1 MIQKQI
7 WNGLAMAALMW
18 VGMTNGLAQDVDAL
32 MEGMNVRHIGPGAMS
47 GRVTTIDVQRDRP
60 EVIYVGTASGG
71 LWRSETAGVEWTAL
85 FDDQPT
91 QSIGAVALA
100 PSNPDVIWVGTGE
113 GNPRNSHSSG
123 RGVFRSIDGGATWEL
138 MGLEGTRNI
147 HRIVIHPND
156 HNTVWVGAIGTA
168 WGDSPDRGVYKTTDG
183 GKTWTHQLYVDERT
197 GVADMIIDPSNPDKL
212 LVAMWSHRREP
223 WFFTSGGE
231 GSGLYITYDGGA
243 NWKQLTDEEGLP
255 SGEIGRIGLTISAAN
270 PDVIYALVE
279 SSNTGLYH
287 STDGGLNWSMIQNK
301 QVGNRPFY
309 YADIYADPSDEKRL
323 FNLYSMVDMSEDG
336 GKTFRTILPYSGVHP
351 DHHAFYIHPD
361 DPNYLIDGNDGG
373 LNISRDGGRSWTFV
387 NNLPLGQFY
396 HIAVDN
402 AVPYRIY
409 GGMQDNGSWVGPS
422 EVWHVGGIRNEDW
435 QEILFGDGFDV
446 LPAPG
451 DLNTAYAM
459 YQGGSLSRVDLRNGD
474 ATGVQPVPH
483 DSTVLRFAWN
493 AAVAAD
499 PFDSSGIYFGSQFLH
514 HSSDRGNTWAL
525 RSPDLTTNDPEKQ
538 NQAKSGGLTIDATQ
552 AENHCT
558 ILCIAPNPAREGE
571 IWVGTDDGR
580 IQHTTDGG
588 GTWID
593 HAVGIKRFP
602 AGAWIPQIQVSPH
615 NPDEV
620 YVVVN
625 DYRRNNWQPYLYRTL
640 DAGASWVRL
649 VLDGGEVT
657 GHVLSVVQDPVAPS
671 LLFLGTEE
679 GLFVSFD
686 RGTNW
691 KRWKHEIPSVPVRD
705 MVIHPRDGDLILG
718 TFGRAAYVI
727 DDLAPLRALAND
739 GNGVLEESLRV
750 FEVPDAYQ
758 VNFRRH
764 TGARFPADHY
774 WSGENY
780 GGGVRIQWYVQPD
793 TAEAYGEDDLLW
805 AVLDTQGDTLRNG
818 AMKAD
823 GGMQDMR
830 WRFNTNGMDW
840 PSREIRKERK
850 MPPGGGPDV
859 LPGNYTIALKLGDHE
874 SATEFTVHPDPRVPY
889 DRKAHEARNLH
900 QRIVIEAVKPIVE
913 AMDEVQ
919 RALATLDV
927 VKQELKWIPD
937 SLKEEAVQLS
947 DSLKAELTA
956 VEEMYYEP
964 RDFKGIESVTERLS
978 SVMWTAFSI
987 NGGAEA
993 PGGNAQRAL
1002 QRLHEG
1008 ATEFDT
1014 AVKVVMEGVWL
1025 DWLAAVEAI
1034 DRSPARLYEA
1044 AGQQKE

>member
-818 AMKAD
+818 AMTAD

-840 PSREIRKERK
+840 PSREIKKERK

-1008 ATEFDT
+1008 ATEFDA

>member
-223 WFFTSGGE
+223 WFFASGGE
-231 GSGLYITYDGGA
+231 ASGLYITYDGGA

-287 STDGGLNWSMIQNK
+287 SMDGGLNWSMIQNK

-396 HIAVDN
+396 HISVDN

-525 RSPDLTTNDPEKQ
+525 RSPDLTSNDPEKQ

-558 ILCIAPNPAREGE
+558 ILCIAPNPARKGE

-588 GTWID
+588 ETWID

-691 KRWKHEIPSVPVRD
+691 KRWKHEVPSVPVRD

-830 WRFNTNGMDW
+830 WQFNTNGMDW
-840 PSREIRKERK
+840 PSREIKKERK

-964 RDFKGIESVTERLS
+964 RDFKGIESLTERLS

>member
-1 MIQKQI
+1 
-7 WNGLAMAALMW
+7 
-18 VGMTNGLAQDVDAL
+18 
-32 MEGMNVRHIGPGAMS
+32 
-47 GRVTTIDVQRDRP
+47 
-60 EVIYVGTASGG
+60 
-71 LWRSETAGVEWTAL
+71 
-85 FDDQPT
+85 
-91 QSIGAVALA
+91 
-100 PSNPDVIWVGTGE
+100 
-113 GNPRNSHSSG
+113 
-123 RGVFRSIDGGATWEL
+123 
-138 MGLEGTRNI
+138 
-147 HRIVIHPND
+147 
-156 HNTVWVGAIGTA
+156 
-168 WGDSPDRGVYKTTDG
+168 
-183 GKTWTHQLYVDERT
+183 
-197 GVADMIIDPSNPDKL
+197 
-212 LVAMWSHRREP
+212 
-223 WFFTSGGE
+223 
-231 GSGLYITYDGGA
+231 
-243 NWKQLTDEEGLP
+243 
-255 SGEIGRIGLTISAAN
+255 
-270 PDVIYALVE
+270 
-279 SSNTGLYH
+279 
-287 STDGGLNWSMIQNK
+287 
-301 QVGNRPFY
+301 
-309 YADIYADPSDEKRL
+309 
-323 FNLYSMVDMSEDG
+323 
-336 GKTFRTILPYSGVHP
+336 
-351 DHHAFYIHPD
+351 
-361 DPNYLIDGNDGG
+361 
-373 LNISRDGGRSWTFV
+373 
-387 NNLPLGQFY
+387 
-396 HIAVDN
+396 
-402 AVPYRIY
+402 
-409 GGMQDNGSWVGPS
+409 
-422 EVWHVGGIRNEDW
+422 
-435 QEILFGDGFDV
+435 
-446 LPAPG
+446 
-451 DLNTAYAM
+451 
-459 YQGGSLSRVDLRNGD
+459 
-474 ATGVQPVPH
+474 
-483 DSTVLRFAWN
+483 
-493 AAVAAD
+493 
-499 PFDSSGIYFGSQFLH
+499 
-514 HSSDRGNTWAL
+514 
-525 RSPDLTTNDPEKQ
+525 
-538 NQAKSGGLTIDATQ
+538 
-552 AENHCT
+552 
-558 ILCIAPNPAREGE
+558 
-571 IWVGTDDGR
+571 
-580 IQHTTDGG
+580 
-588 GTWID
+588 
-593 HAVGIKRFP
+593 
-602 AGAWIPQIQVSPH
+602 
-615 NPDEV
+615 
-620 YVVVN
+620 
-625 DYRRNNWQPYLYRTL
+625 
-640 DAGASWVRL
+640 
-649 VLDGGEVT
+649 
-657 GHVLSVVQDPVAPS
+657 
-671 LLFLGTEE
+671 
-679 GLFVSFD
+679 
-686 RGTNW
+686 
-691 KRWKHEIPSVPVRD
+691 
-705 MVIHPRDGDLILG
+705 
-718 TFGRAAYVI
+718 VI

-818 AMKAD
+818 AMTAD

-1008 ATEFDT
+1008 ATEFDA

>member
-255 SGEIGRIGLTISAAN
+255 SGEIGRIGLTISEAN

-818 AMKAD
+818 AMTAD

>member
-818 AMKAD
+818 AMTAD

-1008 ATEFDT
+1008 ATEFDA

>member
-1 MIQKQI
+1 
-7 WNGLAMAALMW
+7 
-18 VGMTNGLAQDVDAL
+18 
-32 MEGMNVRHIGPGAMS
+32 AMS

-727 DDLAPLRALAND
+727 DDLAPLRALASD

-830 WRFNTNGMDW
+830 WQFNTNGMDW

-1008 ATEFDT
+1008 ATEFDA

>member
-402 AVPYRIY
+402 AIPYRIY

-818 AMKAD
+818 AMTAD